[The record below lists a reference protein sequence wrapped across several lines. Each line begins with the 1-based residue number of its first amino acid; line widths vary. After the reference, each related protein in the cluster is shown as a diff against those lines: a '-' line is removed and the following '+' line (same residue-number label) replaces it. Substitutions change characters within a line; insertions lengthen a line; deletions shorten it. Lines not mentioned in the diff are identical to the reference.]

1 MDHSQ
6 LESKLTEVY
15 QIGCKKEAEVT
26 VYVEAVREQ
35 ERISWQQSVETSLE
49 KLKGIGEKRKELFM
63 EYLKE
68 ELKKAGT
75 CIR

>member
-1 MDHSQ
+1 M
-6 LESKLTEVY
+6 ESKLTEAY
-15 QIGCKKEAEVT
+15 QIGCKKETEVA
-26 VYVEAVREQ
+26 VCVEAEREK
-35 ERISWQQSVETSLE
+35 ERISWQKSVETSLE

-68 ELKKAGT
+68 ELKKAGI